1 MFKSS
6 VSTTPRCFGVLLVM
20 LVGACLSPEAV
31 VAQIPNEYKA
41 QINRQ
46 VALTAA
52 QPAKISARLIA
63 PEIQVGSRSQVEI
76 TILNADNEPLTAKE
90 DWPCAVAIQFPS
102 GKSVTQTGWIKK
114 GASSGQFEFVAEEA
128 GLVSVSVR
136 PPLSGVRPY
145 KLEAIVR
152 RPQKSPKRNRSG
164 PAGAALRPGDEH
176 ELAFSYVDGNGP
188 ARLVLASLTA
198 GPDPSGSGQN
208 PQDHAHATP
217 NAPVLHLAV
226 SDLGGSYR
234 ANGKDAALISANY
247 ESPDFSPAPT
257 DIHMWF
263 HWANGGSLNPQP
275 LLIAKGTTSGATE
288 LTSLSPADVHVN
300 FVSSTPPYRT
310 EGDTEF
316 TVHFVPPV
324 VALVGPEKLSVVD
337 NTPVM
342 IVFLNASNEPVA
354 PGRNWRV
361 TLRCKQ
367 SKLHFAPATFDVQG
381 SSPTGSAALFPV
393 SWGSDTVEA
402 LLANYSPPPLSVV
415 ITGWMVLALC
425 LGGGVAGGLAAYD
438 KFKGSW
444 LWRIF
449 LGILGGA
456 ILTWLYVYLALPNVS
471 VDIAHNTFSVF
482 FVAVLGG
489 YLGTT
494 VLDFAAKQL
503 GWI

>member
-1 MFKSS
+1 MLESPVRTNYRRFS
-6 VSTTPRCFGVLLVM
+6 VWSLM
-20 LVGACLSPEAV
+20 LATACLSSGAV
-31 VAQIPNEYKA
+31 LAQIPKEYKA

-52 QPAKISARLIA
+52 QPAKISARLLV
-63 PEIQVGSRSQVEI
+63 PEIQVGSRSQIEI
-76 TILNADNEPLTAKE
+76 TILNGENEPLAARE
-90 DWPCAVAIQFPS
+90 DWPCEVAIQFPS
-102 GKSVTQTGWIKK
+102 GKSVTETAWIKK
-114 GASSGQFEFVAEEA
+114 GSTSGQFEFVPAEA
-128 GLVSVSVR
+128 GLVSLYVR
-136 PPLSGVRPY
+136 PPQSSVRPY
-145 KLEAIVR
+145 KIEAIVR
-152 RPQKSPKRNRSG
+152 PAQKSPKRTRSG
-164 PAGAALRPGDEH
+164 PTGAALHRRDE
-176 ELAFSYVDGNGP
+176 ETPAYFYADRNGP

-198 GPDPSGSGQN
+198 DADPPGSGQSPRGN
-208 PQDHAHATP
+208 ADGTP
-217 NAPVLHLAV
+217 DAPVLHISI

-234 ANGKDAALISANY
+234 ANGKDAAVISASY
-247 ESPDFSPAPT
+247 ESSDFSPAPT
-257 DIHMWF
+257 DIHLWF

-275 LLIAKGTTSGATE
+275 LLIAKGKTSGTTE
-288 LTSLSPADVHVN
+288 LTSLSPTDVHVN
-300 FVSSTPPYRT
+300 FVSSTPAYRV
-310 EGDTEF
+310 EGDSEF

-342 IVFLNASNEPVA
+342 IVFLNANNEPVP
-354 PGRNWRV
+354 PGRNWPV
-361 TLRCKQ
+361 TLHCKQ
-367 SKLHFAPATFDVQG
+367 SKLHFAPATFEVQG

-402 LLANYSPPPLSVV
+402 LLANYSPPPLSLV
-415 ITGWMVLALC
+415 ITGWMVLGLC
-425 LGGGVAGGLAAYD
+425 LGGGLAGGLAAYD

-471 VDIAHNTFSVF
+471 AGIAHNTFSVF

-489 YLGTT
+489 YLGTG
-494 VLDFAAKQL
+494 VLDLAAKRL